1 MALLVRLSAE
11 GIRTLKWPIKDD
23 NNNKIDLYVLNAPM
37 GLLCHKEVAQFV
49 LIFACYKGTCL
60 KRND

>member
-1 MALLVRLSAE
+1 MALLVRLTAE

-49 LIFACYKGTCL
+49 LIFA
-60 KRND
+60 